1 MPGVWA
7 VSLKE
12 KGISV
17 FVNRREE
24 NGGKMSCCRKREA
37 VCPELPEDAGCMPCC
52 EGAEET
58 AAGGLELRPGERHK
72 HRNLTEEKDL
82 LKRLNRIEGQ
92 VRGVKAM
99 VEDERYCVDI
109 LNQVSA
115 IQAALNS
122 FSKVLLSNHIKTCV
136 VDEIEAGNGEE
147 AVEELCK
154 TIQKLM
160 K

>member
-1 MPGVWA
+1 MG
-7 VSLKE
+7 
-12 KGISV
+12 
-17 FVNRREE
+17 
-24 NGGKMSCCRKREA
+24 
-37 VCPELPEDAGCMPCC
+37 CC
-52 EGAEET
+52 EKKESGQCMYAADGT
-58 AAGGLELRPGERHK
+58 AAERHQ
-72 HRNLTEEKDL
+72 HRNLTEERDL

-122 FSKVLLSNHIKTCV
+122 FSRALLSNHIKTCV
-136 VDEIEAGNGEE
+136 ADDIQAGNREE
-147 AVEELCK
+147 AVEELCR

-160 K
+160 R

>member
-1 MPGVWA
+1 
-7 VSLKE
+7 
-12 KGISV
+12 
-17 FVNRREE
+17 
-24 NGGKMSCCRKREA
+24 MSC
-37 VCPELPEDAGCMPCC
+37 
-52 EGAEET
+52 
-58 AAGGLELRPGERHK
+58 GGNEERHK

-92 VRGVKAM
+92 VRGIKAM

-115 IQAALNS
+115 VQAALNG
-122 FSKVLLSNHIKTCV
+122 FSRVLLSNHIKTCV
-136 VDEIEAGNGEE
+136 IDEIEAGNAEE
-147 AVEELCK
+147 TVEELCK

>member
-1 MPGVWA
+1 MPFRSILIKERRKAWA
-7 VSLKE
+7 VVNVNHKRR
-12 KGISV
+12 SV
-17 FVNRREE
+17 REE
-24 NGGKMSCCRKREA
+24 RR
-37 VCPELPEDAGCMPCC
+37 
-52 EGAEET
+52 
-58 AAGGLELRPGERHK
+58 
-72 HRNLTEEKDL
+72 
-82 LKRLNRIEGQ
+82 

-115 IQAALNS
+115 VQAALNS

-136 VDEIEAGNGEE
+136 VDDIEAGNGEE

>member
-1 MPGVWA
+1 
-7 VSLKE
+7 
-12 KGISV
+12 
-17 FVNRREE
+17 
-24 NGGKMSCCRKREA
+24 MSCCGNE
-37 VCPELPEDAGCMPCC
+37 
-52 EGAEET
+52 EG
-58 AAGGLELRPGERHK
+58 HK

-92 VRGVKAM
+92 VRGIKAM

-115 IQAALNS
+115 VQAALNG
-122 FSKVLLSNHIKTCV
+122 FSRVLLSNHIKTCV
-136 VDEIEAGNGEE
+136 IDEIEAGNAEE
-147 AVEELCK
+147 TVEELCK

>member
-1 MPGVWA
+1 MGCCKCESQAQVCQ
-7 VSLKE
+7 
-12 KGISV
+12 
-17 FVNRREE
+17 
-24 NGGKMSCCRKREA
+24 GG
-37 VCPELPEDAGCMPCC
+37 
-52 EGAEET
+52 ET
-58 AAGGLELRPGERHK
+58 ERHK
-72 HRNLTEEKDL
+72 HRNLTER
-82 LKRLNRIEGQ
+82 KRFAENVLSRIEGQ

-115 IQAALNS
+115 VQAALNS

-136 VDEIEAGNGEE
+136 VDDIEAGNGEE

>member
-1 MPGVWA
+1 
-7 VSLKE
+7 
-12 KGISV
+12 
-17 FVNRREE
+17 
-24 NGGKMSCCRKREA
+24 MSCCGNE
-37 VCPELPEDAGCMPCC
+37 
-52 EGAEET
+52 
-58 AAGGLELRPGERHK
+58 ERHQ

-92 VRGVKAM
+92 VRGIKAM

-115 IQAALNS
+115 VQAALNG
-122 FSKVLLSNHIKTCV
+122 FSRVLLSNHIKTCV
-136 VDEIEAGNGEE
+136 IDEIEAGNAEE
-147 AVEELCK
+147 TVEELCK

>member
-1 MPGVWA
+1 
-7 VSLKE
+7 
-12 KGISV
+12 
-17 FVNRREE
+17 
-24 NGGKMSCCRKREA
+24 MSCCGNE
-37 VCPELPEDAGCMPCC
+37 
-52 EGAEET
+52 
-58 AAGGLELRPGERHK
+58 ERHK

-92 VRGVKAM
+92 VRGIKAM

-115 IQAALNS
+115 VQAALNG
-122 FSKVLLSNHIKTCV
+122 FSRVLLSNHIKTCV
-136 VDEIEAGNGEE
+136 IDEIEAGNAEE
-147 AVEELCK
+147 TVEELCE